1 VDFELSDDQAVLQQ
15 ELRRFLE
22 TRVTSE
28 ARRAAADQP
37 GAVDRAL
44 WRELADMGVFGLRLP
59 EADGGVGLGLAEAAI
74 VFEELGRVAAPG
86 PLIATHVAAGAG
98 LVDGAATGEA
108 VVGLLPAD
116 AHPVLV
122 EHLDGLD
129 ALLVVGPDAV
139 ERVDPAA
146 VLGGAPV
153 ERPLDPLTPVHLLDA
168 VPTGGLPIVG
178 ADVAGLALD
187 AALLAAAFQVGLA
200 ETAVQLGTQYAKERK
215 QFDRPIGSFQAV
227 KHLLADAQV
236 SVEIARAGV
245 HAAAVEGDDA
255 RAVHGSRIVASRAAH
270 RATTACIQVHG
281 GMGYTW
287 ELDAHLLL
295 KRALVLDVA
304 VTPTERSID
313 ALAAAL

>member
-1 VDFELSDDQAVLQQ
+1 MDFELSDDQAALQQ

-86 PLIATHVAAGAG
+86 PLIATHVAASAG
-98 LVDGAATGEA
+98 LVDGAASGQT

-129 ALLVVGPDAV
+129 TLLVVGPDAV
-139 ERVDPAA
+139 ERVDPAPR
-146 VLGGAPV
+146 GATGHPV

-168 VPTGGLPIVG
+168 VPHGDPIGG
-178 ADVAGLALD
+178 ADVVRLVQDAG
-187 AALLAAAFQVGLA
+187 LLAAAFQVGLA
-200 ETAVQLGTQYAKERK
+200 ETAVQMGTQYAKERK

-236 SVEIARAGV
+236 SVEIARAAV
-245 HAAAVEGDDA
+245 HAAAVVENDA
-255 RAVHGSRIVASRAAH
+255 RAVHGARIVASRAAH

-304 VTPTERSID
+304 VPPTERSID

>member
-1 VDFELSDDQAVLQQ
+1 MDFELSDDQAALQQ

-86 PLIATHVAAGAG
+86 PLIATHVAASAG
-98 LVDGAATGEA
+98 LVDGAASGQT

-129 ALLVVGPDAV
+129 TLLVVGPDAV
-139 ERVDPAA
+139 ERVDPAPR
-146 VLGGAPV
+146 GATGHPV

-168 VPTGGLPIVG
+168 VPHGDPIGG
-178 ADVAGLALD
+178 ADVVRLVQDAG
-187 AALLAAAFQVGLA
+187 LLAAAFQVGLA
-200 ETAVQLGTQYAKERK
+200 ETAVQMGTQYAKERK

-236 SVEIARAGV
+236 SVEIARAAV
-245 HAAAVEGDDA
+245 HAAAVVENDA
-255 RAVHGSRIVASRAAH
+255 RAVHGARIVASRAAH

-304 VTPTERSID
+304 VPPTERSLD